1 MHRSLRGIVRSLRGA
16 IDLPCMIVAAHP
28 DDETLGASSLLQ
40 RSARCNLVHL
50 TDGAPRDPVL
60 RGCAAGT
67 SRFAYANA
75 RRGEL
80 LAALG
85 QAKVA
90 SRQVTWLGAVDQE
103 ASFALSGLVR
113 RLHGLL
119 IEQSPVFVV
128 THAYEGGHPDHDAA
142 AFVTRAAVELCAIFR
157 GTAPVLLEMASYHG
171 ARGALAA
178 GEFVPGSGSA
188 GIALRLSPREV
199 ACKQRMLACFA
210 SQARVIAQLARPLAY
225 ERFRLAPHY
234 DFSRAPHAGPLHYER
249 LGWRLTGER
258 FRELARG
265 ALREFVPEDVGCRYA
280 S

>member
-1 MHRSLRGIVRSLRGA
+1 MHRSLRSIVRSLRGA

-28 DDETLGASSLLQ
+28 DDETLGAASLLQ

-50 TDGAPRDPVL
+50 TDGAPRDPLL
-60 RGCAAGT
+60 RSGADAG

-80 LAALG
+80 LAAIA

-90 SRQVTWLGAVDQE
+90 ARHMTWLGAVDQE
-103 ASFALSGLVR
+103 ACFALGGLVR
-113 RLHGLL
+113 RLHALL

-142 AFVTRAAVELCAIFR
+142 AFVTRAAIELCAIFR
-157 GTAPVLLEMASYHG
+157 GTAPVLLEMASYH
-171 ARGALAA
+171 AADGALAA
-178 GEFVPGSGSA
+178 GEFVSESGPA
-188 GIALRLSPREV
+188 GITLRLSAREV

-210 SQARVIAQLARPLAY
+210 SQSSVIAQLARPLAY

-234 DFSRAPHAGPLHYER
+234 DFSRAPHAGALYYER

-265 ALREFVPEDVGCRYA
+265 ALREIEPRDVGCRYA